1 LLLLRNAVVVGV
13 FLGVKNNQILYV
25 HLDFVTA
32 QYRDLK
38 PGDFIYQK
46 NIKLMKDQGIQQ
58 IICNTE
64 MQPIKNIFKNGIQI
78 ENGKTQ
84 TVFIKN
90 I

>member
-1 LLLLRNAVVVGV
+1 
-13 FLGVKNNQILYV
+13 
-25 HLDFVTA
+25 
-32 QYRDLK
+32 
-38 PGDFIYQK
+38 
-46 NIKLMKDQGIQQ
+46 MKDQGIQQ

-64 MQPIKNIFKNGIQI
+64 NATHQNIFKNGIQI